1 MLRLYPEAAEQL
13 RAYVA
18 RFVEQQHPDIRDD
31 ESMAAIGALLELA
44 GHKNPRMRVLELS
57 GDAQGYKA
65 KQWQSILGKETAFS
79 RCRSWHTGD
88 LTEDGEV
95 SIKDEEEGPF
105 DVVVIPKVCFPFFL
119 LNLGPQVTK
128 LHPKQHATLASEE
141 ACASTHERLT
151 SLISEQGIV
160 IARKSDSTVANL
172 HKAGFDVLDIGKQV
186 LLAIRPLPPASLQ
199 DRKALILVS
208 SFSVQFHLTPI
219 G

>member
-1 MLRLYPEAAEQL
+1 MRLYPEAAEQL

-44 GHKNPRMRVLELS
+44 GHKNPRMRVLELG

-95 SIKDEEEGPF
+95 SIKDEEGPF
-105 DVVVIPKVCFPFFL
+105 DVVVIPKVCCRFFL
-119 LNLGPQVTK
+119 LNLAPRLLNSIPNSTPPWHRKKRV
-128 LHPKQHATLASEE
+128 LARMN
-141 ACASTHERLT
+141 A
-151 SLISEQGIV
+151 
-160 IARKSDSTVANL
+160 
-172 HKAGFDVLDIGKQV
+172 
-186 LLAIRPLPPASLQ
+186 
-199 DRKALILVS
+199 
-208 SFSVQFHLTPI
+208 
-219 G
+219 